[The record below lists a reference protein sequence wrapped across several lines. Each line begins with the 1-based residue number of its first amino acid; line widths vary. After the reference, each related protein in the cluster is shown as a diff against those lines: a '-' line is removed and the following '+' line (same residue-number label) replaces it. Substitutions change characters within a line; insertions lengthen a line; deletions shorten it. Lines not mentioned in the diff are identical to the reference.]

1 MLHINEGP
9 RYGTIGFGAE
19 PSLNLHPV
27 VGLWELL
34 MVQGR
39 VKSCGDDVPC
49 RPVWPPFQGEGVLV
63 GLRHYQPNLE
73 LGRVSVS

>member
-1 MLHINEGP
+1 
-9 RYGTIGFGAE
+9 
-19 PSLNLHPV
+19 
-27 VGLWELL
+27 

-49 RPVWPPFQGEGVLV
+49 RPPFQGEGVLD
-63 GLRHYQPNLE
+63 GLRHFQPNSE